1 MNTKVLLAEFIGTFA
16 LIFIGAGTAA
26 VGVGGLIGVA
36 LAHGIVLVSMAY
48 AYGGISGAHV
58 NPAVTLAVALRGNLS
73 WGEAL
78 GYWIAQFAGGIAGA
92 GALMFVLGGAS
103 SGLGATVPAAGVS
116 PLQVIVLEGLLT
128 FLFVNVILHTTEG
141 KAPTP
146 FAGLAI
152 GLTLAGMILF
162 GGPLT
167 GASLNPART
176 LGPAVFTG
184 TLDVFWIYLVGPA
197 AGAGL
202 AVFVRRALK

>member
-1 MNTKVLLAEFIGTFA
+1 MNTKALLAEFVGTFA
-16 LIFIGAGTAA
+16 LIFVGAGTAA

-36 LAHGIVLVSMAY
+36 LAHGIVLVSMVY

-73 WGEAL
+73 WGQTL
-78 GYWIAQFAGGIAGA
+78 GYWIAQFAGGIVGA
-92 GALMFVLGGAS
+92 GSVLFVLGGAS

-116 PLQVIVLEGLLT
+116 PLQAIVLEGLLT

-141 KAPTP
+141 KSPSP

-176 LGPAVFTG
+176 LGPALFTNNLG
-184 TLDVFWIYLVGPA
+184 VVWIYLVGPA
-197 AGAGL
+197 AGSIL

>member
-1 MNTKVLLAEFIGTFA
+1 MNAKALLAEFIGTFA

-26 VGVGGLIGVA
+26 VGVGGLVGVA
-36 LAHGIVLVSMAY
+36 LAHGIVLVSMVY
-48 AYGGISGAHV
+48 AYGLISGAHV
-58 NPAVTLAVALRGNLS
+58 NPAVTLAVALRGNLK

-78 GYWIAQFAGGIAGA
+78 GYWIAQFAGGIVGA
-92 GALMFVLGGAS
+92 GSLLFVLGSAT
-103 SGLGATVPAAGVS
+103 SGLGATVPASGVS
-116 PLQVIVLEGLLT
+116 PLQAIVVEGLLT

-141 KAPTP
+141 KSPSP

-152 GLTLAGMILF
+152 GFTLAGMILF

-184 TLDVFWIYLVGPA
+184 TLDVFWIYLVGTA

>member
-1 MNTKVLLAEFIGTFA
+1 MKTKALLAEFIGTFT

-36 LAHGIVLVSMAY
+36 LAHGIVIVSMAY
-48 AYGGISGAHV
+48 AYGAISGAHV

-73 WGEAL
+73 WGDAI
-78 GYWIAQFAGGIAGA
+78 GYWVAQFAGGIVGA
-92 GALMFVLGGAS
+92 GSLIFVLGDAS
-103 SGLGATVPAAGVS
+103 SGLGATVPASGVS
-116 PLQVIVLEGLLT
+116 PLQAIVLEGLLT
-128 FLFVNVILHTTEG
+128 FLLVNVILHTTEE
-141 KAPTP
+141 KSPSPA
-146 FAGLAI
+146 AGLAI
-152 GLTLAGMILF
+152 GLTLAGAILF

-184 TLDVFWIYLVGPA
+184 ALDVFWIYLVGTA